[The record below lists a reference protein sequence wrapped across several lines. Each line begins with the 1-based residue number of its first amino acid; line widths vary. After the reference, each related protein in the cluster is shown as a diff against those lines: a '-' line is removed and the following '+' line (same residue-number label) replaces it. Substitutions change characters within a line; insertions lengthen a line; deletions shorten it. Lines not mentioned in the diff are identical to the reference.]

1 MLMKIIKGSN
11 EIYFWERIG
20 FRIAIGLLLPLG
32 VSAYTLI
39 SVAGFSD
46 MYIGSFAEFT
56 ERKER
61 VTQKWSNVRIYE
73 LEYRVK
79 LAELKYSVER
89 YLDKDSLSGKK
100 AVRLL
105 KEVEEDIRNA
115 QMLSGDNRRPD
126 SAKIY
131 TAIFNQIDDYRGY
144 LRRLSQREEEGK
156 TISARGQEGIRR
168 RMLLLSDGLESAL
181 RRLKARF
188 ELFELQDQEDIKE
201 SFTDVLSGLQLM
213 LIVTVLV
220 GLIAVVIVTWSITK
234 PMKLVIN
241 RFRDI
246 ATGEGDLTKRVSTR
260 TVGEMA
266 EVSRS
271 MNDFLD
277 TTHAI
282 VSTIRDASRTIG
294 RSIGQVKDNTDTTTL
309 SANEINRNMMT
320 QSMNLEDCSVSLSR
334 IDELLHSSD
343 ESSRQAASL
352 SRLAMDRA
360 LKGGGSVQETV
371 SAMEKI
377 EESANKIDVL
387 VTTINGIATQTNL
400 LAINAAIEASK
411 AGEHGKGFAVV
422 AEEVRKLAER
432 TRKLTGEVNDL
443 ISETSERVKVG
454 SELARGAGVALDGII
469 KDVEAVSSLIQR
481 IASAS
486 TKQTESS
493 SRLLD
498 AIQKVNSA
506 VRDNLSSMQGV
517 TRGAEVVGTEIQSL
531 EGMVGQLNNL
541 VNQFRLQDYNFAQYG
556 EDRPGLA
563 RIPVTESD
571 GTFID
576 DITGT
581 GLTIDPM
588 TQKELKAE
596 LQNEIRN
603 NADEDYGEDYDDSE
617 SDQENYAPQSLD
629 EKFDMAQTFPAM
641 GDSQSSMN
649 SAPIPQGLQPA
660 PAAATAEA
668 DEEEDDDENFFSADE
683 LSKEIRVDQLQQQ
696 AKAPSSE
703 DMARMRAEELR
714 EQQRSDSEED
724 SDSDGEGNVA

>member
-1 MLMKIIKGSN
+1 MLTKIIKGDR
-11 EIYFWERIG
+11 ETYFWERIG
-20 FRIAIGLLLPLG
+20 FRIAIGLLVPLG
-32 VSAYTLI
+32 FSAYTLI

-46 MYIGSFAEFT
+46 LYTGTFVDFT
-56 ERKER
+56 EHKER
-61 VTQKWSNVRIYE
+61 VTQKWANVRIYE
-73 LEYRVK
+73 LQYRVK
-79 LAELKYSVER
+79 LSELKYSVER
-89 YLDKDSLSGKK
+89 YLEGDKVSGKQ
-100 AVRLL
+100 AMRLL
-105 KEVEEDIRNA
+105 QEVEEGVRNA

-126 SAKIY
+126 SNKNYSGMFAM
-131 TAIFNQIDDYRGY
+131 IDDYRAY
-144 LRRLSQREEEGK
+144 LKRLDERARAGK
-156 TISARGQEGIRR
+156 TISVKGRQSIRR
-168 RMLLLSDGLESAL
+168 RMLLLSEGIEGAM

-188 ELFELQDQEDIKE
+188 DLFELEDQELTKQSFKE
-201 SFTDVLSGLQLM
+201 VQSDLQFMLVLTL
-213 LIVTVLV
+213 LV
-220 GLIAVVIVTWSITK
+220 GLIASVLVTLSITR
-234 PMKLVIN
+234 PMKSVIG

-266 EVSRS
+266 EVARW

-282 VSTIRDASRTIG
+282 ISTIRDAARTIG
-294 RSIGQVKDNTDTTTL
+294 GSIGQVKENTDSTTL
-309 SANEINRNMMT
+309 SATEINRNMMT

-371 SAMEKI
+371 QAMEKI

-443 ISETSERVKVG
+443 ITETSDRVKVG

-493 SRLLD
+493 TRLLG
-498 AIQKVNSA
+498 AIQKVNTA

-517 TRGAEVVGTEIQSL
+517 TRSAEVVGTEVQSL
-531 EGMVGQLNNL
+531 EGMVGQLNSL
-541 VNQFRLQDYNFAQYG
+541 VNQFRLQDYNFSRYDT
-556 EDRPGLA
+556 DRPGLS
-563 RIPVTESD
+563 RIPTTESD

-576 DITGT
+576 EITGT

-588 TQKELKAE
+588 
-596 LQNEIRN
+596 NSDEIRRR
-603 NADEDYGEDYDDSE
+603 DTTQSHTVPGEFLDSE
-617 SDQENYAPQSLD
+617 SELEYGGYRSQ
-629 EKFDMAQTFPAM
+629 
-641 GDSQSSMN
+641 DSGYYEEESADTADYE
-649 SAPIPQGLQPA
+649 SAPASSVASVAREMPNLTPA
-660 PAAATAEA
+660 PDGA
-668 DEEEDDDENFFSADE
+668 DFAEDDDDEDGNFFSADE
-683 LSKEIRVDQLQQQ
+683 LSKEIRIDQSNVNGQQTPEE
-696 AKAPSSE
+696 K
-703 DMARMRAEELR
+703 MARMRAAELAA
-714 EQQRSDSEED
+714 EQRTDNGDDPNKGGQ
-724 SDSDGEGNVA
+724 GNVA